1 VPHYWLDF
9 VVVEGIGTTTSMSY
23 MLYIYDYI
31 YILGNKN
38 HFFSDYYGKNRTVT
52 FSFFGQIRFFFFK
65 PEKWSNQKK
74 IAGLPVA
81 KPFFFFDILLNKK
94 P

>member
-1 VPHYWLDF
+1 
-9 VVVEGIGTTTSMSY
+9 M
-23 MLYIYDYI
+23 
-31 YILGNKN
+31 
-38 HFFSDYYGKNRTVT
+38 GKNRTVT

-81 KPFFFFDILLNKK
+81 KPFFFDILLNKK